1 WYGATVIADYG
12 HNVDAMAALVDAVG
26 SMGARR
32 RSVVIS
38 GAGDRRDQDIRGQT
52 TRLADCF
59 EDFVLYE
66 DKCQRGRADGEVVA
80 LLREG
85 LAGRARGEVIEVQGE
100 FRAIDVALS
109 RIGPGDI
116 CLILVDQ
123 VDAALAH
130 IRHRIAHEDEPMA
143 SAGGAGR

>member
-1 WYGATVIADYG
+1 VIADYG
-12 HNVDAMAALVDAVG
+12 HNVDAMAALVDAVR
-26 SMGARR
+26 SMDARR

-38 GAGDRRDQDIRGQT
+38 GAGDRRDEDIRGQT
-52 TRLADCF
+52 ARLASCF

-66 DKCQRGRADGEVVA
+66 DQCQRGRADGEVIA

-85 LAGRARGEVIEVQGE
+85 LADRARGEVIEVSGE
-100 FRAIDVALS
+100 LRAIDIALS

-123 VDAALAH
+123 VDEALAH
-130 IRHRIAHEDEPMA
+130 IRACIARDEEPIA
-143 SAGGAGR
+143 YAAGAGR